1 MKLFLS
7 NVYLL
12 SLEFAIQ
19 KLQSSM
25 LIGLA
30 SQVLDRVFLCYLTLL
45 LFKFL
50 ISLLLLLLL
59 LLSLFIFPFLVR
71 LRFLLF

>member
-30 SQVLDRVFLCYLTLL
+30 SQVLDRVFLCYFTLL

-50 ISLLLLLLL
+50 ISLFLLLLL

-71 LRFLLF
+71 LTFLLF

>member
-30 SQVLDRVFLCYLTLL
+30 SQVLDRVFLCYFTLL

-50 ISLLLLLLL
+50 ISLFLLLLL